1 MAAAQRAADPRD
13 PTPALAPGCNP
24 LELSLTP
31 EEGYLLSR
39 VDGQTPRSELR
50 QIGGMSAAEVDRCLE
65 RWAKEGIVDL
75 GGARKDAPPPPTT
88 EGATRAPS
96 TTGAADSGLSIDAS
110 LDLSTDF
117 QQQIRDFLQRIED
130 PYHEILGVDID
141 ADAKT
146 IKKAYFG
153 LSKSYHP
160 DRYFRKNLGPY
171 AVQLDRIFKRV
182 LEAYELLS
190 DPVTREEVQ
199 REVRAAEAAKQAE
212 APAPEAPPVE
222 IAEEQPP
229 VLESSAEAPPTPPP
243 PPQIKGPKIDPR
255 VAARR
260 LKDLRRQ
267 KARGGFVDRKAK
279 AKKYFESGM
288 SAFRQ
293 ERWLEAAGSVRLAIA
308 FDPKNKA
315 FRESFAEVQTK
326 AHAER
331 AKTLTREAEKHL
343 EMRDY
348 GPALR
353 SFEDAIHYRPFDGEL
368 LFKAA
373 KLSWQLEDDLHQAK
387 EWGVAACEIDPE
399 NAAYHR
405 MLGQIYKAAGLA
417 ANARRELQA
426 ALRLDPKDAEAAV
439 ELKGL

>member
-1 MAAAQRAADPRD
+1 MD
-13 PTPALAPGCNP
+13 LP
-24 LELSLTP
+24 LSP

-39 VDGQTPRSELR
+39 VDGRTSRAELR
-50 QIGGMSAAEVDRCLE
+50 QIGGMPGVEVDRCLE
-65 RWAKEGIVDL
+65 RWAKEGIIELDGVRAERAENPP
-75 GGARKDAPPPPTT
+75 AREVEPETTTPPRQDPPLA
-88 EGATRAPS
+88 EAHASPAVNRAE
-96 TTGAADSGLSIDAS
+96 IDDS
-110 LDLSTDF
+110 LDLSVEF
-117 QQQIRDFLQRIED
+117 QEEIQVFLLRIED

-171 AVQLDRIFKRV
+171 AEYLDRIFKRV

-190 DPVTREEVQ
+190 DPITREEVQ
-199 REVRAAEAAKQAE
+199 RELRQAKAAAPEAE
-212 APAPEAPPVE
+212 APSAETPEAPAADVE
-222 IAEEQPP
+222 ATSEETP
-229 VLESSAEAPPTPPP
+229 AGAPPEVEETELPPSVSAP
-243 PPQIKGPKIDPR
+243 KGPKIDPR

-260 LKDLRRQ
+260 LRDLRRQ
-267 KARGGFVDRKAK
+267 KLRGGFVDRRAK

-308 FDPKNKA
+308 FDPKNQA

-326 AHAER
+326 AHGER
-331 AKTLTREAEKHL
+331 AKSLIAEAEKHL
-343 EMRDY
+343 DMREY
-348 GPALR
+348 GDALR
-353 SFEDAIHYRPFDGEL
+353 CFGDAIHYRPFDGDL

-373 KLSWQLEDDLHQAK
+373 KLCWQVDDDLHQAK
-387 EWGVAACEIDPE
+387 EWGMAACELDPE

-405 MLGQIYKAAGLA
+405 VLGQIYKAAGLT

-426 ALRLDPKDAEAAV
+426 AVRLDSQDAEAAA
-439 ELKGL
+439 ELKSL

>member
-1 MAAAQRAADPRD
+1 M
-13 PTPALAPGCNP
+13 
-24 LELSLTP
+24 
-31 EEGYLLSR
+31 
-39 VDGQTPRSELR
+39 
-50 QIGGMSAAEVDRCLE
+50 
-65 RWAKEGIVDL
+65 
-75 GGARKDAPPPPTT
+75 
-88 EGATRAPS
+88 
-96 TTGAADSGLSIDAS
+96 
-110 LDLSTDF
+110 
-117 QQQIRDFLQRIED
+117 
-130 PYHEILGVDID
+130 
-141 ADAKT
+141 
-146 IKKAYFG
+146 
-153 LSKSYHP
+153 
-160 DRYFRKNLGPY
+160 
-171 AVQLDRIFKRV
+171 

-199 REVRAAEAAKQAE
+199 REVRAAEAAKKPE
-212 APAPEAPPVE
+212 APAPEAPPSE

-229 VLESSAEAPPTPPP
+229 VVESSVEAPLTPPP
-243 PPQIKGPKIDPR
+243 PSQIKGPKIDPR

-331 AKTLTREAEKHL
+331 AKALTREAEKHL
-343 EMRDY
+343 DMRDY
-348 GPALR
+348 GQALR
-353 SFEDAIHYRPFDGEL
+353 AFEDAIHFRPFDAEL

-387 EWGVAACEIDPE
+387 EWGVAACEIEPE